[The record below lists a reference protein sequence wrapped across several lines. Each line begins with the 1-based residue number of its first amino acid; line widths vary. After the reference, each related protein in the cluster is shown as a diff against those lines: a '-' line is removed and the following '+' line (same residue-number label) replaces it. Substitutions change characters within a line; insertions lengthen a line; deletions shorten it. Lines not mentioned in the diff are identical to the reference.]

1 MSSRAEG
8 EPTLDLICSTPDCSV
23 PVRIAQLFTCL
34 FLAILFLQS
43 GIDKIVDRSGNLEWL
58 GGHFASSPLAG
69 IVPLMVTAVT
79 VAELL
84 AGAVCAL
91 AVPALLLGESGD
103 TVAVA
108 GISLSALSLT
118 MLFFGQRLA
127 KDYAGAAVIVPYFV
141 LTLLGLWLF
150 A

>member
-1 MSSRAEG
+1 
-8 EPTLDLICSTPDCSV
+8 LDLICSAADCSV
-23 PVRIAQLFTCL
+23 PLRIAQLFTCV

-43 GIDKIVDRSGNLEWL
+43 GIDKVVDRSGNLEWL
-58 GGHFASSPLAG
+58 SGHFASSPLAG
-69 IVPLMVTAVT
+69 IVPLMVTTVT

-84 AGAVCAL
+84 AGAICML
-91 AVPALLLGESGD
+91 AVPAMLLGQAGD
-103 TVAVA
+103 TGDALAVA

-127 KDYAGAAVIVPYFV
+127 KDYAGAAVLVPYFV
-141 LTLLGLWLF
+141 LTLFGLWLF

>member
-1 MSSRAEG
+1 MTRTNHFPPG
-8 EPTLDLICSTPDCSV
+8 GVTLLRMDGSV
-23 PVRIAQLFTCL
+23 PLRIAQLFTCV

-43 GIDKIVDRSGNLEWL
+43 GIDKVVDRSGNLEWL

-69 IVPLMVTAVT
+69 IVPLMVTVVT
-79 VAELL
+79 IVEIL
-84 AGAVCAL
+84 AGVLCAL
-91 AVPALLLGESGD
+91 AVPAMLLGDAGN
-103 TVAVA
+103 TLAVA

-127 KDYAGAAVIVPYFV
+127 KDYAGAAVLVPYFV
-141 LTLLGLWLF
+141 LALLGLWLF

>member
-1 MSSRAEG
+1 M
-8 EPTLDLICSTPDCSV
+8 DLICSAADCSV
-23 PVRIAQLFTCL
+23 PLRIAQLFTCV

-43 GIDKIVDRSGNLEWL
+43 GIDKVVDRSGNLEWL
-58 GGHFASSPLAG
+58 SGHFASSPLAG
-69 IVPLMVTAVT
+69 IVPLMVTTVT

-84 AGAVCAL
+84 AGAICML
-91 AVPALLLGESGD
+91 AVPAMLLGQTGD
-103 TVAVA
+103 ALAVA

-127 KDYAGAAVIVPYFV
+127 KDYAGAAVLVPYFV
-141 LTLLGLWLF
+141 LTLFGLWLF